1 MNNIKDRL
9 KGSLYGFA
17 IGDAM
22 GATTEFMSEDEIK
35 SEYGKSR
42 YIKSIVH
49 KMIFAHFVL
58 LIFNR
63 LLTESIRPIT
73 NILLILFSN
82 PETITNATV
91 IGLLLYIKTVN

>member
-35 SEYGKSR
+35 SEYGK
-42 YIKSIVH
+42 
-49 KMIFAHFVL
+49 
-58 LIFNR
+58 
-63 LLTESIRPIT
+63 LTEIVGGGW
-73 NILLILFSN
+73 L
-82 PETITNATV
+82 
-91 IGLLLYIKTVN
+91 